1 MSKYNFQLGEHKFI
15 SNGLR
20 GFQVENSVAAF
31 PTKSYG
37 RIDGRNIKPGRGFGN
52 QDEFDW
58 W

>member
-52 QDEFDW
+52 QDEFD
-58 W
+58 